1 MINPIKSITT
11 HIHTCSNGEAKS
23 TLPSLH
29 SHPLPPCSNSNQLT
43 ILILDIAL
51 FLAILWVPIMIHLQ
65 FGAGEGGGE
74 DVVVVVGGG
83 GFAIVNTFVI
93 ACLVNWGTWLTLFQG
108 KFGWIVGNGGCIADV
123 KGQQQRLVYPS
134 SIQNFPWSWDLFL
147 KV

>member
-1 MINPIKSITT
+1 
-11 HIHTCSNGEAKS
+11 
-23 TLPSLH
+23 
-29 SHPLPPCSNSNQLT
+29 
-43 ILILDIAL
+43 
-51 FLAILWVPIMIHLQ
+51 MIHLQ